1 MMESHLFKIEVDQLN
16 RRVTVERSLDDFL
29 NQCLINGVKTESHHE
44 ATKQLLKRYMSVV
57 RSRNKVRRNWH
68 REQAR
73 ACDIETLA
81 LITKDEFKKSTFKIL
96 QNALVVTTD
105 GSRVILESAIRELS
119 QELADEAYKRKQK
132 KRKPTPLEEIVSRIY
147 RSSPTVT
154 NTDVIN
160 EMRSNQSEYSIVK
173 MDDNYV
179 EIEVPLGSGKDSKIV
194 RRSLRSI
201 GKILTDLNN
210 P

>member
-16 RRVTVERSLDDFL
+16 RRITVERSLDDFL
-29 NQCLINGVKTESHHE
+29 NQCLIHGVKTESHHE
-44 ATKQLLKRYMSVV
+44 ATKELLKRYMSVI
-57 RSRNKVRRNWH
+57 RSRNQIRRNWH
-68 REQAR
+68 PQQAR
-73 ACDIETLA
+73 ACDELTLA
-81 LITKDEFKKSTFKIL
+81 LIKKDELRKSTFKIL

-105 GSRVILESAIRELS
+105 GSRVILESVIRELS

-147 RSSPTVT
+147 RSNPAVT

-160 EMRSNQSEYSIVK
+160 EMRSNQSEYSIVN
-173 MDDNYV
+173 MDDKYV

>member
-1 MMESHLFKIEVDQLN
+1 MMEPHQFKLEIDKLN
-16 RRVTVERSLDDFL
+16 RRITVERSLDDFL
-29 NQCLINGVKTESHHE
+29 NQCLMTGVGIESHHE
-44 ATKQLLKRYMSVV
+44 ATKQLLEHYMSVV

-68 REQAR
+68 REQAQ

-147 RSSPTVT
+147 RSNPAVT

-160 EMRSNQSEYSIVK
+160 EMRSNQSEYSIVN
-173 MDDNYV
+173 MDDKYV

>member
-1 MMESHLFKIEVDQLN
+1 MMEQHQLKLEIDKLN
-16 RRVTVERSLDDFL
+16 RRITVERSLEDFL
-29 NQCLINGVKTESHHE
+29 NQCLMTGVGIESHHE
-44 ATKQLLKRYMSVV
+44 ATKQLLKHYMSVV

-68 REQAR
+68 REQAH

-81 LITKDEFKKSTFKIL
+81 LITKDEFKKSTIKTL

-147 RSSPTVT
+147 RSNPAVT

-160 EMRSNQSEYSIVK
+160 EMRSNQSEYSIVNI
-173 MDDNYV
+173 DDKYV